1 MVRQIVLIKQ
11 LRKGMIVMKVREL
24 VEKLDLEVIVGKSLD
39 KEITG
44 GYIGDLLSNVM
55 AKARAGNL
63 WLTIQGH
70 QNVVA
75 VALLTEVSA
84 VIIVEDFDIEEE
96 AVKKAEEKS
105 INILRTP
112 LSAYELAGKL
122 FELGI
127 K

>member
-112 LSAYELAGKL
+112 LFAYELAGKL